1 MIKKIIMIALIVLLA
16 FGGVVVVSKITNT
29 KTKRI
34 YPAFSSG
41 DVSDSGQYVKSD
53 EAVCTKNY
61 IECQGLSITPSF
73 DNKSEYKI
81 FFYDEDE
88 KPVEATSRFGAQKTF
103 KAEDVPENAR
113 YCRIVLYPELSN
125 DGEGGNTLLPDILD
139 IELDGINLID
149 AMKYSS
155 KFTIKVNKVQKYEK
169 EVSN

>member
-81 FFYDEDE
+81 FWYDEDE
-88 KPVEATSRFGAQKTF
+88 SYKGCTEKFGAQKTF
-103 KAEDVPENAR
+103 KPEDVPENAR
-113 YCRIVLYPELSN
+113 YCRIALYPEMSG
-125 DGEGGNTLLPDILD
+125 DGEDSNTLLPDILD
-139 IELDGINLID
+139 IELSGINQIE
-149 AMKYSS
+149 AMKYAS